1 MRFHSIEK
9 YLNVPVFFNFHNG
22 ELQTFCN
29 KYSKVVILT
38 DENTVLH
45 CYPKLCKVFQGK
57 FDFELI
63 TIAAGEE
70 EKSIETVSAIIDK
83 LLHAVVPKNALLL
96 AVGGGVLCDIVGFTA
111 SVYKRGVNF
120 AYIPTTLLAMV
131 DASIGG
137 KTGVNHLHQKNM
149 IGVINQPSA
158 IFINESYL
166 DTLTEL
172 EIKNGFAES
181 LKHALIADH
190 HLFEKIT
197 LENCHNILMIHQSAN
212 IKMRFVEEDE
222 HEKNIRKALNFGHT
236 IGHAIETYSH
246 EIEKPLSHGYAVA
259 FGMFCE
265 AYISLQKGMLSE
277 KEFVSIA
284 EKIKAVFE
292 GYEISEEA
300 IDMLISHMRNDKKND
315 AQIRFCLLKG
325 IGNYSVDEA
334 VDELFIKDAILHFIN
349 HYK

>member
-29 KYSKVVILT
+29 KYSKVIILT
-38 DENTVLH
+38 DENTVLY

-57 FDFELI
+57 FDFELM

-70 EKSIETVSAIIDK
+70 EKSVETVSVIIDK

-190 HLFEKIT
+190 HLFEKFT
-197 LENCHNILMIHQSAN
+197 LENL
-212 IKMRFVEEDE
+212 
-222 HEKNIRKALNFGHT
+222 RKALNFGHT

-265 AYISLQKGMLSE
+265 AYISLKKGMLSE
-277 KEFVSIA
+277 KEFASIS

-292 GYEISEEA
+292 GHEISEEA
-300 IDMLISHMRNDKKND
+300 IEMLISHMRNDKKND
-315 AQIRFCLLKG
+315 AQIRICLLKG

-334 VDELFIKDAILHFIN
+334 VDELFIKDAILHFIK